1 MLASR
6 EKRLVPALER
16 GSRLLDFVAS
26 AAERPTL
33 TDIAR
38 ELALP
43 KSSAHGLC
51 NTLTAL
57 GLLRRNPDQ
66 TFRIGPHVMRWA
78 NSFTRETNVVKEF
91 AEIWDREGFLPG
103 ATVTLSVMEAGE
115 VVYVAA
121 RNSGAIAGFD
131 FRIGMRLPAPF
142 TATGK
147 CLLSF
152 FSEAEIQAL
161 FRDGLPPPMT
171 SRSVRDLRSLLPQL
185 QRVRVRG
192 FSIDDQEVADG
203 MVCVGAPILNASDHP
218 VASIAVSLL
227 SDPLTA
233 EQLNDIAI
241 SVREVACLMSRRM
254 GAAKYHG
261 SA

>member
-1 MLASR
+1 MIEVQ
-6 EKRLVPALER
+6 EKKLVPALER
-16 GSRLLDFVAS
+16 GSRLLDFVAN

-38 ELALP
+38 ELDLP

-57 GLLRRNPDQ
+57 GLLRRNSDQ
-66 TFRIGPHVMRWA
+66 TFQIGPHVMRWA

-91 AEIWDREGFLPG
+91 AEIWDRESFLPG

-121 RNSGAIAGFD
+121 RNSGAIAGFN

-147 CLLSF
+147 CFLSF
-152 FSEAEIQAL
+152 FSEAEIHAL
-161 FRDGLPPPMT
+161 FRDGLPSPMT
-171 SRSVRDLRSLLPQL
+171 SRSVQDLPSLFSQL
-185 QRVRVRG
+185 QRVRVQG
-192 FSIDDQEVADG
+192 FSIDNQEVADG
-203 MVCVGAPILNASDHP
+203 MICVGAPILNANDHP
-218 VASIAVSLL
+218 IASIAVSLL
-227 SDPLTA
+227 SDALTT
-233 EQLNDIAI
+233 EQLNDVAA

-254 GAAKYHG
+254 GAAKY
-261 SA
+261 